1 MAPVRLPIASHLMVG
16 TARVAQSEERLTRN
30 EQVRG
35 SNPRAGSWWPVG
47 PARCQPIWRHVSVLT
62 VPTHRMR
69 TMNLLAG
76 VIWHYWLA
84 VPLVGGGILLCVA
97 TLVGYLKKVSA
108 TRYPGR

>member
-1 MAPVRLPIASHLMVG
+1 
-16 TARVAQSEERLTRN
+16 
-30 EQVRG
+30 
-35 SNPRAGSWWPVG
+35 
-47 PARCQPIWRHVSVLT
+47 
-62 VPTHRMR
+62 
-69 TMNLLAG
+69 MNLLAG